1 MRLFRTAILFT
12 ALLSLTTTTLYAQDN
27 TLEKVKEAGTIIVG
41 VKTDYPPWGMRDADG
56 NIVGMEID
64 MAQDIADRLGVELEL
79 VPVVA
84 SNRMQ
89 FLEQGKIDLML
100 ATMSDTE
107 ERREI
112 VGIVQPNY
120 YASGINV
127 MAPKSLGLKEWTEL
141 EGKPVCG
148 VQGAWYNKKVAE
160 TYGAEPITFKGV
172 PEVEQALMA
181 GRCAAWLY
189 DDSAFVTR
197 LRDTEKWGDY
207 EMPLETTDFVPWGIA
222 VPLAERE
229 GPYGQAIGEII
240 ADWHKQGTLVELEA
254 KWDIPPTAWLA
265 EQHQAA
271 ASD

>member
-1 MRLFRTAILFT
+1 MQRYLIL
-12 ALLSLTTTTLYAQDN
+12 ALSLLGLALAGTVSAQEN
-27 TLEKVKEAGTIIVG
+27 TLEKIQAAGKIVVG
-41 VKTDYPPWGMRDADG
+41 VKTDYPPWGMRDSDG

-79 VPVVA
+79 IPVVA

-89 FLEQGKIDLML
+89 FLEQGKIDLIL

-107 ERREI
+107 ARREV
-112 VGIVQPNY
+112 VGIVEPNY

-127 MAPKSLGLKEWTEL
+127 LARKQLGLTSWEEL

-148 VQGAWYNKKVAE
+148 VQGAWYNKMVSEKF
-160 TYGAEPITFKGV
+160 GAESVTFTGV

-181 GRCAAWLY
+181 GSCAAWLY

-197 LRDTEKWGDY
+197 LQDQEKWGEF
-207 EMPLETTDFVPWGIA
+207 EMPLETTDFAPWGIA

-229 GPYGQAIGEII
+229 GPYGEFISEVI
-240 ADWHKQGTLVELEA
+240 ADWHKAGTLVELEA
-254 KWDIPPTAWLA
+254 KWGIPATAWLA
-265 EQHQAA
+265 EQHAA
-271 ASD
+271 HAE

>member
-1 MRLFRTAILFT
+1 MKRLAILAIT
-12 ALLSLTTTTLYAQDN
+12 LLALALGGLASAQQN
-27 TLEKVKEAGTIIVG
+27 TLEKIKEAGKIVVG
-41 VKTDYPPWGMRDADG
+41 VKTDYPPWGMRDSDG

-64 MAQDIADRLGVELEL
+64 MAQDLADRLDVELEL

-89 FLEQGKIDLML
+89 FLEQGKIDLLL
-100 ATMSDTE
+100 ATMSDTP

-112 VGIVQPNY
+112 VGIVEPNY

-127 MAPKSLGLKEWTEL
+127 MAPKQLGLNEWEEL
-141 EGKPVCG
+141 AGKPVCG
-148 VQGAWYNKKVAE
+148 IQGAWYNKMVSE
-160 TYGAEPITFKGV
+160 DFGAEPVTFKGV

-197 LRDTEKWGDY
+197 LRDTEKWGDF
-207 EMPLETTDFVPWGIA
+207 EMPLKTTNFVPWGIA
-222 VPLAERE
+222 VPLEERE
-229 GPYGQAIGEII
+229 GPYGQYISEVI

-254 KWDIPPTAWLA
+254 KWNIPPTDWLA
-265 EQHQAA
+265 EQHQQFAA
-271 ASD
+271 E